1 MNKDK
6 LRYAIL
12 KEIEKNDKDVD
23 YQTIKI
29 DPLLFGKEANF
40 LLDSGYVKNALFL
53 EGRQFVIFRNGYSVL
68 TEKGEQYLKDNSLL
82 GKSYKIA
89 KEIKDW
95 IK

>member
-23 YQTIKI
+23 CQYFDI

-40 LLDSGYVKNALFL
+40 LLDSGHVKNALFL
-53 EGRQFVIFRNGYSVL
+53 EGHQFVIFKNGYSVL

-82 GKSYKIA
+82 GKSYKVA
-89 KEIKDW
+89 KEIRDW

>member
-12 KEIEKNDKDVD
+12 KEIEKNEKDVD
-23 YQTIKI
+23 YQTFKI
-29 DPLLFGKEANF
+29 DQLLFGKEANF

-53 EGRQFVIFRNGYSVL
+53 EGRQFVIFKNGHSVL